1 MLGGDAGEGGRA
13 AGVDAR
19 EVARVV
25 VRIEAALVVAADVQA
40 LDGRADVYKRQVII
54 CTGGY
59 GANNEMLADLAPGN
73 SAWCALRD
81 SVTETG
87 DGIRMALWAGAEL
100 EAGGAC
106 MIWNRAI
113 LPDGFEFNEDRMG
126 GDIFLPGS
134 VHLDKALLRCV

>member
-1 MLGGDAGEGGRA
+1 MADVFTTDLGGEIRFETPAQQLLIDEAG
-13 AGVDAR
+13 
-19 EVARVV
+19 RVTG
-25 VRIEAALVVAADVQA
+25 VVAEGKEGFIQVNAA
-40 LDGRADVYKRQVII
+40 KGVII

-113 LPDGFEFNEDRMG
+113 LPDGFEFNE
-126 GDIFLPGS
+126 LHAWAATSSCPAAS
-134 VHLDKALLRCV
+134 PSCT